1 MTTHKSDVWSACATV
16 MNVLIGKA
24 VNKEAQEQVCTCTL
38 FVLTWI
44 CAFTTQI
51 SKFMTASTEGAKIAA
66 TSAAESLSLLKS
78 IINLVI
84 HVHLCNVDFG
94 KMTYLHVLVGARVNN
109 IQILLTLGRS
119 KSL

>member
-38 FVLTWI
+38 FVPTWI

-51 SKFMTASTEGAKIAA
+51 SKFMTATTEGAKIAA
-66 TSAAESLSLLKS
+66 TIAAESLDLLKS
-78 IINLVI
+78 IMNLVI
-84 HVHLCNVDFG
+84 HVYF
-94 KMTYLHVLVGARVNN
+94 
-109 IQILLTLGRS
+109 IQCRF
-119 KSL
+119 

>member
-38 FVLTWI
+38 FTWTWI

-51 SKFMTASTEGAKIAA
+51 SKFMTATTEGAKIAA
-66 TSAAESLSLLKS
+66 TIAAESLNLLKS
-78 IINLVI
+78 IMNLII
-84 HVHLCNVDFG
+84 HVYF
-94 KMTYLHVLVGARVNN
+94 
-109 IQILLTLGRS
+109 IQCRF
-119 KSL
+119 